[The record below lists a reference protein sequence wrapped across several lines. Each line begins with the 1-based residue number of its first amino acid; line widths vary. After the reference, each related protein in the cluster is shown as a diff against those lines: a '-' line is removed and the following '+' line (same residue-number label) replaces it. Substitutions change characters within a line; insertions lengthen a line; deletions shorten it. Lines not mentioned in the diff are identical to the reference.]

1 MRERSG
7 RAMRVRAR
15 VSFWEAFWEVRVWM
29 RLSCSVFCLISLE
42 DDING

>member
-15 VSFWEAFWEVRVWM
+15 VSFWEAFWEARLCM
-29 RLSCSVFCLISLE
+29 RLSCSVFLL
-42 DDING
+42 